1 MVGDVALDFDQ
12 NVAAQLP
19 YLFKT
24 KLFLAE
30 YLGCVGVIL
39 ARIFFDAFES
49 TYQVVD

>member
-1 MVGDVALDFDQ
+1 MVSDVVLDFNH

-24 KLFLAE
+24 ELFLAE

-39 ARIFFDAFES
+39 ARIFFNAF
-49 TYQVVD
+49 